1 MAYRKVD
8 ESSLT
13 AVADA
18 IRSKGGTSETLVFPS
33 GFVSAVEAIQAGG
46 GGLSNIERTLLT
58 TSASNGTFDAL
69 MRENPVPITYKNGI
83 IYIIAE
89 GDNVQASGSV
99 TFKAA
104 EILIVNGEVVTLL
117 NSYKTIR
124 ANGTVAPSSIDI
136 STCAFANAAFG
147 GSVSNGNLIWPSGTS
162 YQFGA
167 GNSIYYIN
175 IPFNLFTGSFD
186 FTLMGE

>member
-18 IRSKGGTSETLVFPS
+18 IRTKGGTSETLVFPS
-33 GFVSAVEAIQAGG
+33 GFVSAVQAIEAGG

-58 TSASNGTFDAL
+58 TSASNSSFDAL

-83 IYIIAE
+83 VYIIAE

-99 TFKAA
+99 TFRAA

-136 STCAFANAAFG
+136 STCAFTSGAFG
-147 GSVSNGNLIWPSGTS
+147 GSVSYGNLIWPSGTT